1 MDYCK
6 EFFEKL
12 LIVPEKVDKKEN
24 ETEEDRLDREL
35 RYKHKLFGNL
45 DFVGELYREG
55 LVSDVI
61 LASIFESLLG
71 FNRQV
76 NEVTDTTIDAAL
88 KLINKLGSK
97 MESDAKAKKAGE
109 KKDEALKTLT
119 DIFSSFSKLMEESNS
134 GCSARIKLLIK
145 NMFDN
150 KQSGWTKSKEEN
162 KEIKK
167 KAEIEK

>member
-97 MESDAKAKKAGE
+97 MESDAEE
-109 KKDEALKTLT
+109 KKK
-119 DIFSSFSKLMEESNS
+119 
-134 GCSARIKLLIK
+134 G
-145 NMFDN
+145 
-150 KQSGWTKSKEEN
+150 
-162 KEIKK
+162 
-167 KAEIEK
+167 